1 MNKSLFAKP
10 ICAQRLARVPQ
21 KGLSPLCVKQFITF
35 LIALAAM
42 TVSTTSAWAQTESI
56 KYLDYDHYP
65 YNNTFSEASYD
76 GPTKITSSSTDVSIS
91 GWNYV
96 EGNVTINGK
105 VTLTDHTY
113 LILCDDATL
122 TIDNTSGD
130 GIDLDSRDLTIY
142 AQSSGDH
149 KGKLIIK
156 SYDVGMGIGGD
167 VTINGGDISVPISN
181 DGIICNHFIL
191 NGGTVTVA
199 SLSSGIDAVGYG
211 VTINGGKVSATG
223 TCDGIYGHYVTI
235 NGGQVYAEGDDTYY
249 AGIRSNSPIYLGWTN
264 ASDFIKANSYSAT
277 SIDALKN
284 FYINGTTPLNAGSGI
299 SASSIN
305 DLTLT
310 PNAASHTITLGTSTG
325 GGTIEVDKTKA
336 FENERVAITA
346 TPETGKMLTSLSYT
360 YGSTTVNILT
370 SKEANDYVFTMPDA
384 NVTSINATFA
394 TIVAKIGT
402 TEYASF
408 ASALAAVADGETIT
422 IISDKDESS
431 TNYNF
436 STHGSTRNVTINV
449 NGCTYS
455 FGNISNKYGYLNIIG
470 PGTFNFGSF
479 SNQGEFLFKDVT
491 VNCNFIDNPG
501 GSANITFDNA
511 KAVCNSGIVGNS
523 SLQLYG
529 ADQGIVLKNGSDVEI
544 RQGMYVGYN
553 DNFTL
558 DIQDAASILKLRS
571 CAISSMNK
579 SYVEDQFLQYI
590 RPDQKTAFSSDLA
603 NGNAITLDLRASWGI
618 MLENGLSNATVTF
631 YDGGTSFDPTA
642 FTPSTYTTSTTFI
655 DNSDNKDHYVI
666 AHIVPAA
673 GYWTDLSLLSV
684 IETGASLTGAA
695 NTITM
700 LERDQY
706 DPVDPSQGLRYDG
719 SGWYY
724 YKLDAS
730 HSVANGYTN
739 STLAGQAP
747 HWFDLNDTD
756 DSDGDKVVQD
766 GTKITVPNHEGW
778 TAEILLDAV
787 TFAFDG
793 AVKTPAVT
801 QITVDNGAGTTFTMT
816 ADLDKQLKVNGT
828 KHIGHYPAMGDY
840 LMIGQ
845 PGGWFNRTT
854 PDGLG
859 FDVTVPLPVADE
871 TAERG
876 TATNPWLVSSIAQM
890 TLFGQCVDDGA
901 YDFDGKYVRLVADL
915 AYDATATNNYM
926 PIGSGTSFAGTF
938 FGTTDTGTPH
948 TISGIHYDGGGNL
961 DKVGLFSQL
970 GKNNGTGAVKDL
982 QLKNCKFYGSDAYL
996 SGFVGGVLAGS
1007 VMGTLVSN
1015 VTVLQCEIVGAQN
1028 VSGDTSLGGI
1038 AGNISKKTKVSGCT
1052 VSNSVVD
1059 NKVLDDLDSESM
1071 HSMAGG
1077 IAGYVHG
1084 SEVSDC
1090 TVESCIIYTD
1100 HSGENCPGNEV
1111 GGIAGYAGYGVTM
1124 LDNVAKGSMQIYDV
1138 IQSNNNSRIG
1148 AIYGNRGDGNDLSS
1162 PLFMRN
1168 YYDYG
1173 VYIMYKN
1180 GAMSAP
1186 AEIYGYMPRG
1196 TRVFKFDENPP
1207 YDLIS
1212 AEFADETYGT
1222 VGYNNGDPND
1232 PITGTNDAAKMLV
1245 RPATISLTAAGT
1257 GRSLEFVKKTTPDLA
1272 TASNPA
1278 DCYAIEGSTYYYA
1291 PGDEIKLTAKYQ
1303 QRTEDVRTFYDEV
1316 TITVVDGS
1324 AAQAEVTVSP
1334 TGDAT
1339 LSGDTYTR
1347 EFSFNM
1353 PADGATVSAGIT
1365 ESKWFTIN
1373 TVNYNAADPSQ
1384 PFAYNWMTY
1393 YHEWT
1398 DGTGTASSPANY
1410 HVANY
1415 DNPLLDVEVM
1425 TVSSVNS
1432 ADGSFALADIDG
1444 GICYSGVPTIFH
1456 YAVANDANAVLPQKL
1471 KFTPVDPTTS
1481 YTKPTVAPQ
1490 FLGVIDA
1497 AGKTLTAT
1505 DKCYV
1510 LNNSGDFILAYPTEG
1525 DDKIA
1530 AHKCYIDWNIG
1541 YNGNTPAP
1549 ARLISSG
1556 DATGI
1561 DSMVN
1566 GQWSMDNLD
1575 GDWFSLD
1582 GRRLNG
1588 QPTRKGIYIHHGKK
1602 TVIK

>member
-1 MNKSLFAKP
+1 MNAKFNFLSKHKENSP
-10 ICAQRLARVPQ
+10 FCASVLKRIRTIRRLLLLLAVAVAA
-21 KGLSPLCVKQFITF
+21 LSPGDVWADDISYLDMTGR
-35 LIALAAM
+35 LYSHAA
-42 TVSTTSAWAQTESI
+42 TAIVSTDGDLSLDAGTTSG
-56 KYLDYDHYP
+56 YYY
-65 YNNTFSEASYD
+65 
-76 GPTKITSSSTDVSIS
+76 VS
-91 GWNYV
+91 GD
-96 EGNVTINGK
+96 VTITGD
-105 VTLTDHTY
+105 LIFSGY
-113 LILCDDATL
+113 LIFILCDDATL
-122 TIDNTSGD
+122 TVTGD
-130 GIDLDSRDLTIY
+130 IKAKVENSSLDFY
-142 AQSSGDH
+142 AQSSGSNM
-149 KGKLIIK
+149 GKLRAGNISK
-156 SYDVGMGIGGD
+156 NDFSFV
-167 VTINGGDISVPISN
+167 NCFFLGGDIVLTGGF
-181 DGIICNHFIL
+181 DG
-191 NGGTVTVA
+191 
-199 SLSSGIDAVGYG
+199 
-211 VTINGGKVSATG
+211 
-223 TCDGIYGHYVTI
+223 
-235 NGGQVYAEGDDTYY
+235 
-249 AGIRSNSPIYLGWTN
+249 
-264 ASDFIKANSYSAT
+264 SDFGFYSGHFT
-277 SIDALKN
+277 
-284 FYINGTTPLNAGSGI
+284 
-299 SASSIN
+299 ASSIQTSNNCELMYNKATDWINVGTYTAYNTLRLCSTMMVN
-305 DLTLT
+305 DDPSNTLNSGPVEASAINGKKLSVPSGSIT
-310 PNAASHTITLGTSTG
+310 PISVATGITDGT
-325 GGTIEVDKTKA
+325 
-336 FENERVAITA
+336 VAINVSQVVFYEYVTA
-346 TPETGKMLTSLSYT
+346 TFTPATGY
-360 YGSTTVNILT
+360 ILT
-370 SKEANDYVFTMPDA
+370 SASYTDDDGTHSASASDVANIRSSGRWNFCVSRNGTKSAFT
-384 NVTSINATFA
+384 VTATFA
-394 TIVAKIGT
+394 PIVASITSGGT
-402 TEYASF
+402 TTYFPTLAE
-408 ASALAAVADGETIT
+408 ALGAVPKNLSTTTTIDVVRD
-422 IISDKDESS
+422 IEESG
-431 TNYNF
+431 TNF
-436 STHGSTRNVTINV
+436 SFSGGGYYDTWDVTLKL
-449 NGCTYS
+449 NGK
-455 FGNISNKYGYLNIIG
+455 GV
-470 PGTFNFGSF
+470 NFGDIA
-479 SNQGEFLFKDVT
+479 NLQGSMSIEDLATGSKKSLSLGQLSMLGDLTVTNAT
-491 VNCNFIDNPG
+491 VNCKYIYDWADNDEDHKIELDKSNVVCHNEG
-501 GSANITFDNA
+501 NLRSLNWGSRH
-511 KAVCNSGIVGNS
+511 
-523 SLQLYG
+523 
-529 ADQGIVLKNGSDVEI
+529 IVLKNGSQLTLYDDVYL
-544 RQGMYVGYN
+544 GH
-553 DNFTL
+553 DNFEF
-558 DIQDAASILKLRS
+558 DIQDNSWIAFNDCKATGYRPERLKEQIEAKVRSGISIAIDSYHYLTMTTGGDPSTTTGLLNLVLRGTWS
-571 CAISSMNK
+571 
-579 SYVEDQFLQYI
+579 L
-590 RPDQKTAFSSDLA
+590 DLA
-603 NGNAITLDLRASWGI
+603 KSIPTYTSGEDTYAKA
-618 MLENGLSNATVTF
+618 AVQF
-631 YDGGTSFDPTA
+631 YDGGTTA
-642 FTPSTYTTSTTFI
+642 PTPSTFDPSIYHPTGEVGANEITTI
-655 DNSDNKDHYVI
+655 NNSDGADHYIIMHV
-666 AHIVPAA
+666 APT
-673 GYWTDLSLLSV
+673 GEYWTDERLFSAV
-684 IETGASLTGAA
+684 ETGASLTGDA

-700 LERDQY
+700 LERDLY

-730 HSVANGYTN
+730 HSVDNGYTK
-739 STLAGQAP
+739 STLYVDATR
-747 HWFDLNDTD
+747 WFDLNDTD

-801 QITVDNGAGTTFTMT
+801 QITFNNGASTTFTMT

-828 KHIGHYPAMGDY
+828 KHIGHFPAMGDY

-845 PGGWFNRTT
+845 PGGWFNGTT
-854 PDGLG
+854 PDGFG

-876 TATNPWLVSSIAQM
+876 TATNPWLVSSIDLM

-915 AYDATATNNYM
+915 AYDATATNNYTA
-926 PIGSGTSFAGTF
+926 IGSGTSFAGTF

-948 TISGIHYDGGGNL
+948 TISGIRYDGGGNL

-1232 PITGTNDAAKMLV
+1232 PFTGTNDAAKMLV
-1245 RPATISLTAAGT
+1245 RPATISLTAAT
-1257 GRSLEFVKKTTPDLA
+1257 GRSLAFGKTITPDLA
-1272 TASNPA
+1272 DETHPA
-1278 DCYAIEGSTYYYA
+1278 DCYAIDGSTYYYA
-1291 PGDEIKLTAKYQ
+1291 PGDAITLTATYQ
-1303 QRTEDVRTFYDEV
+1303 QRTDDVRTFYDEV

-1373 TVNYNAADPSQ
+1373 TVNYNATNPSQ

-1471 KFTPVDPTTS
+1471 KFTPVDPNDPQTPVGG
-1481 YTKPTVAPQ
+1481 YTKPVVAKQFQGTVS
-1490 FLGVIDA
+1490 D
-1497 AGKTLTAT
+1497 KTLTAT

-1530 AHKCYIDWNIG
+1530 AHKCYIDWNIEN
-1541 YNGNTPAP
+1541 NGNTPAP